1 VPTRGSSSAAG
12 AGSASWDLIAVT
24 QALPLIVLAA
34 LLVGMVAFSR
44 RNKQRAAA
52 ADAARR
58 ERIGAGTEVMTT
70 SGLYA
75 TVVSVNDDGS
85 ALLSV
90 APGVEVRW
98 TVAAL
103 REVNELP
110 DQYRTP
116 IAGTAPGTDPAAR
129 ARPARNTMPQSD
141 ASDPS

>member
-1 VPTRGSSSAAG
+1 M
-12 AGSASWDLIAVT
+12 T
-24 QALPLIVLAA
+24 QALPLIILAA

-52 ADAARR
+52 ADLARR

-85 ALLSV
+85 AVLSV

-103 REVNELP
+103 REVTELP
-110 DQYRTP
+110 DQYRQP
-116 IAGTAPGTDPAAR
+116 IAGAATDPATDSASPR
-129 ARPARNTMPQSD
+129 RPRRNTMPQSD

>member
-1 VPTRGSSSAAG
+1 M
-12 AGSASWDLIAVT
+12 T
-24 QALPLIVLAA
+24 QALPLIILAA

-52 ADAARR
+52 ADLARR

-103 REVNELP
+103 REVTELP
-110 DQYRTP
+110 DQYRQP
-116 IAGTAPGTDPAAR
+116 IAGTTSDSVAGSATDAVTES
-129 ARPARNTMPQSD
+129 RPRRTTMPQSD

>member
-1 VPTRGSSSAAG
+1 M
-12 AGSASWDLIAVT
+12 T
-24 QALPLIVLAA
+24 QALPLIILAA

-52 ADAARR
+52 ADLARR
-58 ERIGAGTEVMTT
+58 ERISAGTEVMTT

-75 TVVSVNDDGS
+75 TVVAVNDDGS

-103 REVNELP
+103 REVTELP
-110 DQYRTP
+110 DQYRPP
-116 IAGTAPGTDPAAR
+116 IAGATDSALGSATRGRPG
-129 ARPARNTMPQSD
+129 RNSIPQSD
-141 ASDPS
+141 APDPS